1 MTPQRAQGGPDT
13 DSLIDLIEY
22 IVRAMVDNP
31 DQVQISGIGG
41 HQSTVFE
48 LRVAKSDMG
57 KVIGK
62 KGHNINAIRTIL
74 ICASASIHKRILLE
88 IVE

>member
-1 MTPQRAQGGPDT
+1 MTTATNLVKR
-13 DSLIDLIEY
+13 
-22 IVRAMVDNP
+22 IVEAMVDNP
-31 DQVQISGIGG
+31 EQVQISEIKGG
-41 HQSTVFE
+41 QSTILE

-62 KGHNINAIRTIL
+62 KGRNAQAIRDIL
-74 ICASASIHKRILLE
+74 FAASAKTRKRVTLE